1 MRQNNDI
8 LHCFCI
14 NLLVFLVNVTK
25 LHSFNNLNILQQV
38 LCQFQDFWDML
49 DEIDHKTWILEPD
62 QPRRSSTNRRIA
74 LGTFTTS
81 S

>member
-1 MRQNNDI
+1 MI
-8 LHCFCI
+8 YYI
-14 NLLVFLVNVTK
+14 IIALLVFLVNVTK
-25 LHSFNNLNILQQV
+25 IHSFNLNILQQL
-38 LCQFQDFWDML
+38 LCQFADFWDML

-62 QPRRSSTNRRIA
+62 QPRRSCTNRRIA

>member
-1 MRQNNDI
+1 MI
-8 LHCFCI
+8 YYI
-14 NLLVFLVNVTK
+14 IIALLVFLVNVTK
-25 LHSFNNLNILQQV
+25 IHSFNLNILQQV

-62 QPRRSSTNRRIA
+62 QPRRSCTNRRIA
-74 LGTFTTS
+74 FGTFTTS